1 LGDSLWQQNLLIV
14 MLIIFNAYFAASE
27 IALLSVR
34 QTRIKHLA
42 EGGNKKAK
50 LIAKLLEDP
59 SKFLATIQVG
69 ITLTGFLASAA
80 AAVSLSEALAK
91 ALTQIPVPF
100 IAHAAGGLAVIL
112 VTILISV
119 LTLIFGELVPKRL
132 ALQRAETIAMLVVPQ
147 IDILSRLAA
156 PMVSALTFSTNF
168 IVRVLGGNVRGADDK
183 MTEEELLMLVTEQ
196 DDLLEEEKDMIH
208 SVFEFADTVAREVM
222 VPRTDMKAVKD
233 TTTLP
238 EIVAMVNATG
248 YSRFPVYQET
258 LDNIIGI
265 LAVKDMLE
273 LLLGED
279 KNDISIANIVRPAF
293 FIPESKK
300 VVDLFRELKNQRQHM
315 AIVVD
320 EYGGT
325 AGLVTIED
333 LLEEIVGDIQDEHD
347 PDLVDIK
354 LLGENQALVSGGMN
368 LEDANE
374 ELNLDLP
381 VKEYYETMGGFILDQ
396 LGRIPKTG
404 EEITY
409 DDTLIK
415 VEKMQGNRIVKLR
428 VIKHIEQNQDK
439 PEV

>member
-1 LGDSLWQQNLLIV
+1 MGDSLWREILLIIV
-14 MLIIFNAYFAASE
+14 LIFLNAYFAASE
-27 IALLSVR
+27 IALISVR

-42 EGGNKKAK
+42 EGGNKKAQ
-50 LIAKLLEDP
+50 LVAKLLKDP

-69 ITLTGFLASAA
+69 ITLAGFLASAA
-80 AAVSLSEALAK
+80 AAVSLSQALARV
-91 ALTQIPVPF
+91 LVDIPVPF
-100 IAHAAGGLAVIL
+100 IVQTARGLAVIL
-112 VTILISV
+112 VTILISLV
-119 LTLIFGELVPKRL
+119 TLIFGELVPKRL
-132 ALQRAETIAMLVVPQ
+132 ALQRAEGIALLVVPQ

-156 PMVSALTFSTNF
+156 PMVKTLTFTTNF
-168 IVRVLGGNVRGADDK
+168 VVRILGGNVRAADDK

-222 VPRTDMKAVKD
+222 IPRTDMKAVRD
-233 TTTLP
+233 TSTLS
-238 EIVAMVNATG
+238 EIVDVVQETG
-248 YSRFPVYQET
+248 YSRLPVYRET
-258 LDNIIGI
+258 LDNIVGV
-265 LAVKDMLE
+265 LAVKDILE

-279 KNDISIANIVRPAF
+279 KNEALITDLVRPAY

-300 VVDLFRELKNQRQHM
+300 VVDLFSELKKQRQHM
-315 AIVVD
+315 AIVID

-333 LLEEIVGDIQDEHD
+333 LLEEIVGDINDEHD
-347 PDLVDIK
+347 PDLVDLK
-354 LLGENQALVSGGMN
+354 LIGENQALVNGGMN
-368 LEDANE
+368 LEDVNE

-381 VKEYYETMGGFILDQ
+381 VKEYYETIGGFVLDQ
-396 LGRIPKTG
+396 LGRIPQTG
-404 EEITY
+404 EEVNY

-428 VIKHIEQNQDK
+428 VTKHVGKNQE